1 MMVEKNKNLTRLPTP
16 DGVDSKGKITRPP
29 VVVVLGHI
37 DSGKTTLL
45 DQIRKTKVAEKE
57 SGGITQHIGA
67 YQIEKEG
74 KKITFIDTPGHEAFS
89 QMRSRGAKIAD
100 IAILV
105 IDSCK
110 GVEKQTKEV
119 ISHIKKAKV
128 LSIVAFN
135 KTDRPDADPE
145 KGKRE
150 LQKEDILVES
160 LGGKIPSINI
170 SAKTG
175 QGVEDLLDLILLV
188 AEMENLKGDLS
199 KKTSAVIIESYLDS
213 QRGPTATLILN
224 EGVLRLGD
232 VIATPST
239 FGKVKSLE
247 DFQGKQ
253 ISEVFPADPAIIL
266 GLENAPRVGEKLL
279 VFSNLEEA
287 KNYVQPLKVKIE
299 IPKSFEIKPEQK
311 VLNLI
316 FKTDVLGSIEAVN
329 EVLKNLPQE
338 KVVLRILKTDLGD
351 INENDVKLAKS
362 SKALILGFRVKIN
375 PVAKKLLQREE
386 TKVNTVSF
394 EIIYDLVE
402 GVRKFM
408 ERTLEQETIRT
419 DIGKMKVLVP
429 FWSKKNRQ
437 IVGGRIVEGEVKKG
451 ASIEVLR
458 EEEVIDRGKM
468 ISLQKNKKDAELVKK
483 GEEAGIL
490 YEGNK
495 RIEKGDTLIFYTK
508 EKRKMEL

>member
-1 MMVEKNKNLTRLPTP
+1 MVKENKNL
-16 DGVDSKGKITRPP
+16 ITRPP

-45 DQIRKTKVAEKE
+45 DQIRKAKVAEKE

-67 YQIEKEG
+67 YQVEKGG

-89 QMRSRGAKIAD
+89 QMRSRGAKLAD

-110 GVEKQTKEV
+110 GVEKQTEEV

-128 LSIVAFN
+128 LPIVAFN
-135 KTDRPDADPE
+135 KTDRPETNPE
-145 KGKRE
+145 KSKRE

-160 LGGKIPSINI
+160 LGGKVPSINI

-175 QGVEDLLDLILLV
+175 QGVEDLLGLILLV
-188 AEMENLKGDLS
+188 AEMENLKADVLKRASG
-199 KKTSAVIIESYLDS
+199 VIIESYLDS

-224 EGVLRLGD
+224 EGILKLGD
-232 VIATPST
+232 AVATPST
-239 FGKVKSLE
+239 LGKIKNLE
-247 DFQGKQ
+247 DFRGKQ
-253 ISEVFPADPAIIL
+253 VSQVSPADPAIIL
-266 GLENAPRVGEKLL
+266 GLENAPRVGEKLS

-287 KNYVQPLKVKIE
+287 KIHIQSQPLKEKKE
-299 IPKSFEIKPEQK
+299 IPKIELTPEQK
-311 VLNLI
+311 ILNLI
-316 FKTDVLGSIEAVN
+316 LKTDVLGSIEAIN
-329 EVLKNLPQE
+329 EILKNLPQE
-338 KVVLRILKTDLGD
+338 KVILKVLKSEIGD
-351 INENDVKLAKS
+351 INENDVKLAKG

-375 PVAKKLLQREE
+375 PIAKKLLQREE
-386 TKVNTVSF
+386 TDVNTVNF
-394 EIIYDLVE
+394 DIIYDLVE

-408 ERTLEQETIRT
+408 EKILTKETVRT

-437 IVGGRIVEGEVKKG
+437 IVGGRITEGEVKKG
-451 ASIEVLR
+451 ASVEVQR

-468 ISLQKNKKDAELVKK
+468 ISLQKNKKDTELVKK

-490 YEGNK
+490 YEGSK
-495 RIEKGDTLIFYTK
+495 KIEKGDTLIFYTK
-508 EKRKMEL
+508 EKRKTEL

>member
-1 MMVEKNKNLTRLPTP
+1 MVKTNKNL
-16 DGVDSKGKITRPP
+16 INRPP

-45 DQIRKTKVAEKE
+45 DQVRKTKVAEKE

-67 YQIEKEG
+67 YQIEKQG

-110 GVEKQTKEV
+110 GVEKQTEEV
-119 ISHIKKAKV
+119 ISHIKEAKV
-128 LSIVAFN
+128 PPIVAFN
-135 KTDRPDADPE
+135 KTDRPEANPE

-150 LQKEDILVES
+150 LQKEGISVES
-160 LGGKIPSINI
+160 LGGKVPSVEI

-188 AEMENLKGDLS
+188 AEMENLKADIL
-199 KKTSAVIIESYLDS
+199 KKATGVIIESYLDS

-232 VIATPST
+232 AIATLSV

-253 ISEVFPADPAIIL
+253 IFEVFPADPAVFL
-266 GLENAPRVGEKLL
+266 GLEDVPKVGENIM

-287 KNYVQPLKVKIE
+287 KSYIQPSLKEKVIQE
-299 IPKSFEIKPEQK
+299 RFELKPEQK

-316 FKTDVLGSIEAVN
+316 LKTDVLGSIEAVN
-329 EVLKNLPQE
+329 EVLKKLPQE
-338 KVVLRILKTDLGD
+338 KIVLRILKSDVGD

-386 TKVNTVSF
+386 TKVDVMNF
-394 EIIYDLVE
+394 DIIYDLVE
-402 GVRKFM
+402 RVRKFM
-408 ERTLEQETIRT
+408 EKTLEYKTIRT
-419 DIGKMKVLVP
+419 DIGKMKVLVT

-437 IVGGRIVEGEVKKG
+437 IVGGRIIEGETKRG
-451 ASIEVLR
+451 TLIEVLR
-458 EEEVIDRGKM
+458 DEELIDRGKM
-468 ISLQKNKKDAELVKK
+468 INLQRNKKDVESVAK

-495 RIEKGDTLIFYTK
+495 KIEKGDTLIFYTK
-508 EKRKMEL
+508 EKKKMEL

>member
-1 MMVEKNKNLTRLPTP
+1 MVKTNKNL
-16 DGVDSKGKITRPP
+16 INRPP

-45 DQIRKTKVAEKE
+45 DQVRKTKVAERE

-110 GVEKQTKEV
+110 GVEKQTEEV

-128 LSIVAFN
+128 PPIVAFN
-135 KTDRPDADPE
+135 KVDRPEADPE

-150 LQKEDILVES
+150 LQKEGILVES
-160 LGGKIPSINI
+160 LGGKVPSVEI

-175 QGVEDLLDLILLV
+175 QGVEDLLDLILLM
-188 AEMENLKGDLS
+188 AEMENLKADIS
-199 KKTSAVIIESYLDS
+199 KKATGVIIESYLDS

-232 VIATPST
+232 AIATLSV

-253 ISEVFPADPAIIL
+253 ISEVFPADPAVFL
-266 GLENAPRVGEKLL
+266 GLENVPKVGENIM

-287 KNYVQPLKVKIE
+287 KSYIQPPLKEKATQE
-299 IPKSFEIKPEQK
+299 RFELKPEQK

-316 FKTDVLGSIEAVN
+316 LKTDVLGSIEAVN
-329 EVLKNLPQE
+329 EVLKKLPQE
-338 KVVLRILKTDLGD
+338 KIVLRILKSDVGD

-386 TKVNTVSF
+386 TKVDVMNF
-394 EIIYDLVE
+394 DIIYDLVE
-402 GVRKFM
+402 RVRKFM
-408 ERTLEQETIRT
+408 KKTLEYKTIRT
-419 DIGKMKVLVP
+419 DIGKMKVLVT

-437 IVGGRIVEGEVKKG
+437 IVGGRIIEGETKKG
-451 ASIEVLR
+451 TLIEVLR
-458 EEEVIDRGKM
+458 DEELIDRGKM
-468 ISLQKNKKDAELVKK
+468 INLQRNKKDVESVAK

-495 RIEKGDTLIFYTK
+495 KIEKGDTLIFYTK
-508 EKRKMEL
+508 EKKKMEL

>member
-1 MMVEKNKNLTRLPTP
+1 MVKTNKNL
-16 DGVDSKGKITRPP
+16 INRPP

-45 DQIRKTKVAEKE
+45 DQVRKTKVAEKE

-67 YQIEKEG
+67 YQIEKQG

-110 GVEKQTKEV
+110 GVEKQTEEV
-119 ISHIKKAKV
+119 ISHIKEAKV
-128 LSIVAFN
+128 PPIVAFN
-135 KTDRPDADPE
+135 KTDRPEANPE

-150 LQKEDILVES
+150 LQKEGISVES
-160 LGGKIPSINI
+160 LGGKVPSVEI

-175 QGVEDLLDLILLV
+175 QGVEDLLDLILLM
-188 AEMENLKGDLS
+188 AEMENLKADIS
-199 KKTSAVIIESYLDS
+199 KKATGVIIESYLDS

-232 VIATPST
+232 AIATLSV

-253 ISEVFPADPAIIL
+253 ISEVFPADPAVFL
-266 GLENAPRVGEKLL
+266 GLENVPKVGENIM

-287 KNYVQPLKVKIE
+287 KSYIQPSLKEKVMQE
-299 IPKSFEIKPEQK
+299 RFELKPEQK

-316 FKTDVLGSIEAVN
+316 LKTDVLGSIEAVN
-329 EVLKNLPQE
+329 EVLKKLPQE
-338 KVVLRILKTDLGD
+338 KIVLRILKSGVGD

-386 TKVNTVSF
+386 TKVDVMNF
-394 EIIYDLVE
+394 DIIYDLVE
-402 GVRKFM
+402 RVRKFM
-408 ERTLEQETIRT
+408 EKTLEYKTIRT
-419 DIGKMKVLVP
+419 DIGKMKVLVT

-437 IVGGRIVEGEVKKG
+437 IVGGRITEGETKRG
-451 ASIEVLR
+451 TLIEVLR
-458 EEEVIDRGKM
+458 DEELIDRGKM
-468 ISLQKNKKDAELVKK
+468 INLQRNKKDVESVAK

-495 RIEKGDTLIFYTK
+495 KIEKGDTLIFYTK
-508 EKRKMEL
+508 EKKKMEL

>member
-1 MMVEKNKNLTRLPTP
+1 MIKENKNL
-16 DGVDSKGKITRPP
+16 ITRPP

-45 DQIRKTKVAEKE
+45 DQIRKAKVAEKE

-67 YQIEKEG
+67 YQVEKDG

-110 GVEKQTKEV
+110 GVEKQTEEV

-128 LSIVAFN
+128 LPIVAFN
-135 KTDRPDADPE
+135 KVDRPEANPE

-150 LQKEDILVES
+150 LQKEEILVES
-160 LGGKIPSINI
+160 LGGKVPSINI

-175 QGVEDLLDLILLV
+175 QGVEDLLDLILLL
-188 AEMENLKGDLS
+188 AEMEDLKTDVS
-199 KKTSAVIIESYLDS
+199 KQASGVIVESYLDS

-224 EGVLRLGD
+224 EGILKLGNI
-232 VIATPST
+232 VATPST
-239 FGKVKSLE
+239 SGKVKSLE

-253 ISEVFPADPAIIL
+253 VSQVSPADPAIIL
-266 GLENAPRVGEKLL
+266 GLGNVPRVGEKLL

-287 KNYVQPLKVKIE
+287 KNHTRGQAQKEKKETPEIE
-299 IPKSFEIKPEQK
+299 LKPEQK
-311 VLNLI
+311 ILNLI
-316 FKTDVLGSIEAVN
+316 LKTDVLGSIEAID

-338 KVVLRILKTDLGD
+338 KVVLRILKSKVGD
-351 INENDVKLAKS
+351 INENDVKLAKT

-386 TKVNTVSF
+386 TKVNTINF
-394 EIIYDLVE
+394 DIIYDLVE

-408 ERTLEQETIRT
+408 ERSLEQETVRT

-437 IVGGRIVEGEVKKG
+437 IIGGRIVEGEVKKG
-451 ASIEVLR
+451 ASIEVQR
-458 EEEVIDRGKM
+458 DEEVIDRGKM
-468 ISLQKNKKDAELVKK
+468 ISLQKNKKDVELVKK

-495 RIEKGDTLIFYTK
+495 KIEKGDTLIFYTK
-508 EKRKMEL
+508 EKRKVEL